1 MQKTRTEYWQ
11 PEQSMI
17 FRSETLKS
25 VAGVTQTTAPEPFTS
40 AKSNFRQR
48 RAKNHC
54 EKPLYLVQCLFAAG
68 ISLSQPNKQA
78 PLWIS
83 HPPFKQYS

>member
-1 MQKTRTEYWQ
+1 MLKTRTDYWQ
-11 PEQSMI
+11 PERSMI

-25 VAGVTQTTAPEPFTS
+25 VAVVTQTTAPERFTS
-40 AKSNFRQR
+40 AKRNFRQR

-68 ISLSQPNKQA
+68 ISLSQSNKRS
-78 PLWIS
+78 LFRGN